1 MARPAKF
8 TRQQILDAAHVLAR
22 RDGGDAVTAR
32 RLADELGASTAV
44 FYSHFDGIPHLRAE
58 LFRTVVTGRVG
69 LAVMD
74 PNFLAHPM
82 RVGIRALVD
91 MAMDEPWVLQ
101 DYLAKPNKQRP
112 EWRKLR
118 NQLAGML
125 ANIPRYHHMSL
136 EQRQGLVARVTFPAI
151 GLALV
156 AGTGGVEDV
165 DRAITAVLE
174 PVIEAALRD
183 LPEDDLLKV
192 VEAEPESDA

>member
-8 TRQQILDAAHVLAR
+8 TRQQILDAAHTLAR
-22 RDGGDAVTAR
+22 REGSDAVTAR

-58 LFRTVVTGRVG
+58 LFRTVVTGRIS

-74 PNFLAHPM
+74 PNFMLNPIQ
-82 RVGIRALVD
+82 VGIRAMVD
-91 MAMDEPWVLQ
+91 MAMDEQWVLQ
-101 DYLAKPNKQRP
+101 DYLARPNKQRP
-112 EWRKLR
+112 EWRRLR
-118 NQLAGML
+118 DQLATMLEHVPRLDGMTFDQRRALL
-125 ANIPRYHHMSL
+125 ARI
-136 EQRQGLVARVTFPAI
+136 TFPAV
-151 GLALV
+151 GLAIV

-183 LPEDDLLKV
+183 RPEDDLLKV
-192 VEAEPESDA
+192 VEVSA